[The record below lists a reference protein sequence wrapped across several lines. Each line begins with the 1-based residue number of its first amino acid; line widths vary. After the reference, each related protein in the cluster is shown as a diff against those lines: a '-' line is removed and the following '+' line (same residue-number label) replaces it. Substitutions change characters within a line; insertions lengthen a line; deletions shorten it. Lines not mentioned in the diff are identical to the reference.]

1 MIRPGLLKKVLS
13 ALQAHRSLSQD
24 DFNVHE
30 VEKSGGPSIS
40 IDYRYDNAL
49 FFRFIIP
56 TERTKTRDDS
66 SAVYRF
72 KVTVRPGGEAVE
84 ESFNAAGR
92 DELMRE
98 LREWVGRLYEDVVS
112 VPVARQFQEHERAI
126 HKLAARLNVLPDEP
140 ISRTDTEAFNE
151 GLEKLRAEIL
161 KHLKE
166 DTADKNA

>member
-1 MIRPGLLKKVLS
+1 
-13 ALQAHRSLSQD
+13 
-24 DFNVHE
+24 
-30 VEKSGGPSIS
+30 
-40 IDYRYDNAL
+40 
-49 FFRFIIP
+49 
-56 TERTKTRDDS
+56 
-66 SAVYRF
+66 
-72 KVTVRPGGEAVE
+72 
-84 ESFNAAGR
+84 
-92 DELMRE
+92 MRE